1 MTCVLSW
8 KVEMQL
14 KKLSQRS
21 IIFYFFCLVL
31 FYYYSYC
38 FYYLLFLLF
47 LGGVPFGNGNES
59 NFALNFRWTQMNIQ
73 LVCFFITFSTKK
85 KNMATEYLN
94 VRVVLRLVLGK
105 DHPSCQ
111 PLLQLE
117 KIMAFTMVREGI
129 RFTQGKE
136 LGQLLC
142 RVKTRGSL
150 SKKSF

>member
-14 KKLSQRS
+14 KKLSQWS
-21 IIFYFFCLVL
+21 IIFFIFFVYFL
-31 FYYYSYC
+31 FL
-38 FYYLLFLLF
+38 FFFLLFLLF
-47 LGGVPFGNGNES
+47 IIIIIFRGCALWQRKRKQLCFEFHMNPNEYS
-59 NFALNFRWTQMNIQ
+59 ISLLFHHLFHEE
-73 LVCFFITFSTKK
+73 

-94 VRVVLRLVLGK
+94 VRAALWLVLGK

-117 KIMAFTMVREGI
+117 KIIAFTMVPEGV

-136 LGQLLC
+136 LGQLNN
-142 RVKTRGSL
+142 SL
-150 SKKSF
+150 PS

>member
-1 MTCVLSW
+1 M
-8 KVEMQL
+8 KH
-14 KKLSQRS
+14 
-21 IIFYFFCLVL
+21 YFL
-31 FYYYSYC
+31 FFLFSLIL
-38 FYYLLFLLF
+38 LLFLLF
-47 LGGVPFGNGNES
+47 LLFIIFIIFRGC
-59 NFALNFRWTQMNIQ
+59 ALWQRKRKQLCFEFQMNPNEYSIS
-73 LVCFFITFSTKK
+73 LLFHHLFHEE

-136 LGQLLC
+136 LGQLRC
-142 RVKTRGSL
+142 RVKIRGSL

>member
-1 MTCVLSW
+1 MNSN
-8 KVEMQL
+8 EY
-14 KKLSQRS
+14 S
-21 IIFYFFCLVL
+21 ISLIFHHL
-31 FYYYSYC
+31 FH
-38 FYYLLFLLF
+38 
-47 LGGVPFGNGNES
+47 EE
-59 NFALNFRWTQMNIQ
+59 
-73 LVCFFITFSTKK
+73 

-136 LGQLLC
+136 LGQLRC

-150 SKKSF
+150 PKKSF

>member
-1 MTCVLSW
+1 MNPN
-8 KVEMQL
+8 EY
-14 KKLSQRS
+14 S
-21 IIFYFFCLVL
+21 ISLIFHHL
-31 FYYYSYC
+31 FH
-38 FYYLLFLLF
+38 
-47 LGGVPFGNGNES
+47 EE
-59 NFALNFRWTQMNIQ
+59 
-73 LVCFFITFSTKK
+73 

-111 PLLQLE
+111 PLLRLE
-117 KIMAFTMVREGI
+117 KIMAFTKVREGI